1 MTPIEALNLPVTI
14 PDDRDTLERAVRV
27 AIWTR
32 HEDLMFAA
40 RHGGDLLGAYL
51 ALQSFATCGFI
62 DGDIVAAWLSE
73 AEAIARARMIGD
85 SQ

>member
-14 PDDRDTLERAVRV
+14 PDDRDTLERAIRV

-32 HEDLMFAA
+32 YEDLMFAA

-51 ALQSFATCGFI
+51 TLQSFAACGFI
-62 DGDIVAAWLSE
+62 DRDIVDAWL
-73 AEAIARARMIGD
+73 AEASETARAQIMDD